1 MVIFLCSGIP
11 KSGLADLAKITKL
24 YLGELCKLAKW
35 DLDKLCK
42 PLKPIY
48 ATYCNSSKLCIP
60 LRLTLLYRHIKLA
73 NRIPMILL
81 LLEYCGVT
89 SAWRQHAA
97 RWRFFAPQWNALL
110 SNSPTAILAE
120 GQRRQNACS
129 GKPKYLLE
137 LPWHLAWNPAG
148 PLEDFR
154 LNPQALPAT
163 ILFS

>member
-1 MVIFLCSGIP
+1 MIKIKIQPGPNTKSLRVNSKKATCTNPKKNNPMVIFLCSGIP
-11 KSGLADLAKITKL
+11 KSDLADLAKITKL

-73 NRIPMILL
+73 NRVPMILL

-97 RWRFFAPQWNALL
+97 R
-110 SNSPTAILAE
+110 
-120 GQRRQNACS
+120 
-129 GKPKYLLE
+129 
-137 LPWHLAWNPAG
+137 
-148 PLEDFR
+148 
-154 LNPQALPAT
+154 
-163 ILFS
+163 